1 MEKKTK
7 DELVQWGLA
16 IGATHAMKSFSQ
28 YAERRLMEKK
38 LEELGE
44 EEFKVWVK
52 NYREEEER
60 NATMVFTTLKYIA
73 IATISFILIQGM
85 LTGFQH

>member
-16 IGATHAMKSFSQ
+16 IGATHAVKSFSQ
-28 YAERRLMEKK
+28 YAERRLMKAK

-52 NYREEEER
+52 NYKEEQER
-60 NATMVFTTLKYIA
+60 SATMTFTALKYIA

>member
-16 IGATHAMKSFSQ
+16 LGATHAVKSFNQ

-60 NATMVFTTLKYIA
+60 NADIVLTTLKYIA
-73 IATISFILIQGM
+73 IGTVSFILLQGV